1 MIKLHCSE
9 ILSFQR
15 FCLRGVPIVSQFLST
30 ILQCCKCG
38 KDKSHVRYG
47 KSGRFSIKRE
57 CIISALY
64 LKKNDLTL
72 KPVLRGKR
80 CFASIITSFRYRFQ
94 LLWFLYRD
102 IYFTLGTVSGTY
114 RFSRW
119 HFELYCRKAAPGT
132 LERQQ
137 AVHAK
142 NLMEWN
148 EVYRLYTFKWNLPQ
162 CRSD

>member
-1 MIKLHCSE
+1 MFGMGNPVDFPSKESASVRL
-9 ILSFQR
+9 
-15 FCLRGVPIVSQFLST
+15 FCWFV
-30 ILQCCKCG
+30 
-38 KDKSHVRYG
+38 
-47 KSGRFSIKRE
+47 
-57 CIISALY
+57 SALY
-64 LKKNDLTL
+64 LKKNNLTL
-72 KPVLRGKR
+72 KSVLHGKR
-80 CFASIITSFRYRFQ
+80 CFASIITVFRYRFL

-119 HFELYCRKAAPGT
+119 HFGLWCRKAAPGT

-148 EVYRLYTFKWNLPQ
+148 EVYRLYWFKWNLSQ
-162 CRSD
+162 SRSDWQTPYQWTSHETFKQFKLKTVQSSFI

>member
-57 CIISALY
+57 CIISAL
-64 LKKNDLTL
+64 LLICVGSLSKEEWFD
-72 KPVLRGKR
+72 
-80 CFASIITSFRYRFQ
+80 FEAS
-94 LLWFLYRD
+94 
-102 IYFTLGTVSGTY
+102 
-114 RFSRW
+114 FSRKEMLRIDNYVVSLS
-119 HFELYCRKAAPGT
+119 FSIVVVP
-132 LERQQ
+132 
-137 AVHAK
+137 
-142 NLMEWN
+142 
-148 EVYRLYTFKWNLPQ
+148 LPWYLFHSRHCFWDLSFLQ
-162 CRSD
+162 MAFWALLPKSCSRHTRETASRPR